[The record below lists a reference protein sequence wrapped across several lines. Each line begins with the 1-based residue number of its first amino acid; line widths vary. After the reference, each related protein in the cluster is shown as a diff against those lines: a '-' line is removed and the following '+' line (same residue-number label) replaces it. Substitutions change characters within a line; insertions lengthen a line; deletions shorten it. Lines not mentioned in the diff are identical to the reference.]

1 LIVTFLQDAVVGCW
15 LVFLAFW
22 AIAALRTKRTAQ
34 TLPLVSRLSY
44 ALPTLLGAGLIF
56 KGASAPHP
64 LGDRVLQHDA
74 IVAAFGLAIALAGL
88 ALALW
93 ARVTLGGNWSGQV
106 TFKEGH
112 ELVRHGPYAHVRH
125 PIYSAILLMLL
136 GTAISIGTLGAL
148 FGLPLIGAGIWLK
161 IGQEEALMSEHFP
174 DEYAAYRSRVKALVP
189 RLL

>member
-1 LIVTFLQDAVVGCW
+1 VTFLQNAIVGCW

-34 TLPLVSRLSY
+34 TLPLASRLSY
-44 ALPTLLGAGLIF
+44 ALPTLAGAWLIF

-64 LGDRVLQHDA
+64 LGDRVLPHDTA
-74 IVAAFGLAIALAGL
+74 VAAVGLAIALAGL

-112 ELVRHGPYAHVRH
+112 ELIRHGPYAHVRH

-148 FGLPLIGAGIWLK
+148 LGLPLIGAGIWLK
-161 IGQEEALMSEHFP
+161 IGQEEALMGEHFP
-174 DEYAAYRSRVKALVP
+174 AEYTAYRSQVKALVP
-189 RLL
+189 GLL